1 MCSELLDE
9 ISCCALFCF
18 QGQCSDIDT
27 PDNCANTLVRG
38 VVAGRREITN
48 EMMFWACTYQPSGN
62 VVLDALLHSLIVVV
76 RAGLN
81 VYNEVMVSQYVNEQH
96 HH

>member
-1 MCSELLDE
+1 MWLLVFFG
-9 ISCCALFCF
+9 S

-27 PDNCANTLVRG
+27 PDNCANALVSG

-62 VVLDALLHSLIVVV
+62 IVLDALLHSLIVVV

-81 VYNEVMVSQYVNEQH
+81 VYNEVMVSQYVNAQYH
-96 HH
+96 R